1 MSNTKRQQNII
12 NYIQSKGKVANAEI
26 LDFLDNTIER
36 TTLQRDLNLLLKKG
50 LITKSGSGRS
60 TAYSI
65 SKINKISLPIN
76 IEEYFNTPYYFK

>member
-76 IEEYFNTPYYFK
+76 IEEYFNTLYYFK

>member
-65 SKINKISLPIN
+65 SEINKISLPIN

>member
-26 LDFLDNTIER
+26 LDFFDNTIER